1 MQTGGKNMT
10 PNTCG
15 FVGSCCDYWSVLCCS
30 LETRDVF
37 QDSQWKE
44 MNWSCKLTPK
54 LRNPYQYCNYW
65 WKNTFEDFVLMMVMY
80 IMDKRTGIK
89 SPARAIPHTRDFG
102 TRKSQK
108 HLPQVLM
115 CLCCKYSRTLRE
127 AARLDRKE
135 TVSSP
140 SPHNSWNKGN
150 IPQQLSF
157 FLETMRGGKHYSYP
171 CSVEDE

>member
-1 MQTGGKNMT
+1 
-10 PNTCG
+10 
-15 FVGSCCDYWSVLCCS
+15 
-30 LETRDVF
+30 
-37 QDSQWKE
+37 
-44 MNWSCKLTPK
+44 
-54 LRNPYQYCNYW
+54 
-65 WKNTFEDFVLMMVMY
+65 MMVMY
-80 IMDKRTGIK
+80 IMDKRTGQIK

-127 AARLDRKE
+127 AAKLDRKG

-157 FLETMRGGKHYSYP
+157 FLETMRGGKFYSYP